1 MTDTSD
7 IDALFEL
14 PLADFT
20 AARNALASRL
30 KKEGRVAEADRVKA
44 MPKPPATAWAV
55 NQIFWRHRKEMDR
68 LLALGNKVRAA
79 QRKSAGD
86 LRDLLAERRRMV
98 SELTGRAAE
107 ILGSAGHAAS
117 PDATRRIATNLESLA
132 TWGNSDSEVQPGRL
146 TADLEPIGFDGL
158 AALLGGEKLE
168 PAKVLQFRRAAE
180 QKKTAED
187 AAAARTEAK
196 EAVKAAE
203 KALTGARRNAER
215 AQGAAAKALKRAED
229 LEEQKRELDELHE
242 KAQKEARATAG
253 EAKKAAQAVADA
265 ERALARAR
273 AALE

>member
-7 IDALFEL
+7 IDALFTL

-30 KKEGRVAEADRVKA
+30 KKEGRAVEAARVKA
-44 MPKPPATAWAV
+44 LPKPPATAWAV

-68 LLALGNKVRAA
+68 LLALGDKVRAA

-107 ILGSAGHAAS
+107 ILEGAGSAAS
-117 PDATRRIATNLESLA
+117 MDAKRRIATNLESLA
-132 TWGNSDSEVQPGRL
+132 TWGSSSSEVQPGRL
-146 TADLEPIGFDGL
+146 TSDLEPLGFDGL
-158 AALLGGEKLE
+158 AALLGGKKLDA
-168 PAKVLQFRRAAE
+168 PKVLQFRRAAE

-187 AAAARTEAK
+187 AAAARTQAK
-196 EAVKAAE
+196 EAIKAAE
-203 KALTGARRNAER
+203 KALTGARRDAER
-215 AQGAAAKALKRAED
+215 AEGAAAKARKRAED
-229 LEEQKRELDELHE
+229 LEEQKREIDELHE
-242 KAQKEARATAG
+242 KAQKEARAAAS

-265 ERALARAR
+265 ERALAHAR